1 MRHTAISNLV
11 ALTSNVEQVTLWCGN
26 SRAEIYSSYLNPVT
40 PKEAKLYLEISPA
53 ISEKIVRLN
62 G

>member
-11 ALTSNVEQVTLWCGN
+11 ALTSNVEQVALWCGN
-26 SRAEIYSSYLNPVT
+26 SRAEIYSSYLNQVT
-40 PKEAKLYLEISPA
+40 PKEAKLYFEVSPEIA
-53 ISEKIVRLN
+53 KKIVRL